1 MPTAAAATVEQ
12 QFSEKGGSAT
22 FNKQFVF
29 NSRYS
34 CTERKELV
42 IDCKDINSMKGH
54 TLNTFAVL
62 VQEEQMEEEEELYS
76 RGGIIIII
84 CSHKST
90 VNRVSLYIAGA
101 EDGSTSLFSFI

>member
-1 MPTAAAATVEQ
+1 MCQ
-12 QFSEKGGSAT
+12 QQQQQQWNNSLVRKGGSAT

-34 CTERKELV
+34 CTERKEQV

-62 VQEEQMEEEEELYS
+62 VQEEEEEELYS